1 MGEIIENKDTAAGQ
15 LSGKVALVTGAS
27 RGIGRAI
34 ALALAGQG
42 AAVLVN
48 YNGSRERA
56 LDVVAEIENNGGQ
69 AEAVGCDVAD
79 FAACGKL
86 VEEVIAKYGHVD
98 ILVNNAGV
106 TRDNL
111 ILRMT
116 EEEYDKVLDTNLKG
130 AFNTIRH
137 LSRYFLKQRGGKVIN
152 ISSVSGVMGNAG
164 QSNYSASKAGL
175 IGLTKSVA
183 RELAGKGICVNAV
196 APGYIATDMT
206 EALPEKAREGLL
218 QMIPMGKI
226 GQPEDIAQMV
236 VFLAGKG
243 ICVNAVAPGY
253 IATDM
258 TEALSEKAREGLL
271 QMIPMGRIGRPEDI
285 AQMVVFLAGP
295 GSDYITGQVIHVD
308 GGMAM

>member
-1 MGEIIENKDTAAGQ
+1 MGEINENKDAAGQ

-34 ALALAGQG
+34 AQALAKQG
-42 AAVLVN
+42 ADVLVN

-56 LDVVAEIENNGGQ
+56 LEVVAEIEQNGGR

-79 FAACGKL
+79 FTACGKL
-86 VEEVIAKYGHVD
+86 VEEVIVKYGHVD

-137 LSRYFLKQRGGKVIN
+137 LSRYFLKQRGGKIIN

-164 QSNYSASKAGL
+164 QPNYAASKAGL

-206 EALPEKAREGLL
+206 DALPEKAREGLL

-236 VFLAGKG
+236 VFLAGS
-243 ICVNAVAPGY
+243 C
-253 IATDM
+253 
-258 TEALSEKAREGLL
+258 
-271 QMIPMGRIGRPEDI
+271 
-285 AQMVVFLAGP
+285 
-295 GSDYITGQVIHVD
+295 SDYITGQVIHVD
-308 GGMAM
+308 GGMCM